1 MSVRL
6 NGVSVEHDG
15 SGASGLALA
24 AHPSDVS
31 SRQDFRSVL
40 HSSNLAVVEN
50 TSMSGR
56 LPPPWG
62 YEPAYQIGL
71 TYAGLFVYS
80 VGRRQWLIDA
90 NKALFISPGWEF
102 EEAHPV
108 SGLGHAA
115 ILINPARDV
124 IEELCGLPGPNK
136 NSAFLAGS
144 VQSSF
149 RLRLL
154 TQWMLSHG
162 PENGETLPNDE
173 WVVRALELA
182 MHGRPVRSRPCTR
195 TVERAKEFLHAHGCE
210 RMSLEEI
217 ARSVGVSPIYL
228 TQEFTRSEGM
238 PLYRYQLALRLGR
251 ALLELP
257 HTENITALALD
268 LGFSSHSH
276 FTYVFRKA
284 FGLTPSKYRDT
295 GRSPGQF
302 ASAARIFDK
311 VSTRRIRRAA

>member
-1 MSVRL
+1 MRL
-6 NGVSVEHDG
+6 NGVPVERDG
-15 SGASGLALA
+15 SEALRLSLA
-24 AHPSDVS
+24 AHAYGEPA
-31 SRQDFRSVL
+31 SRQDFRRVL
-40 HSSNLAVVEN
+40 HSSNLALVEN
-50 TSMSGR
+50 TSLSGR
-56 LPPPWG
+56 LTPPRG
-62 YEPAYQIGL
+62 YEPAYQVGL
-71 TYAGLFVYS
+71 TYSGLFVYS
-80 VGRRQWLIDA
+80 VGRRKWSIDA

-108 SGLGHAA
+108 GGLGHAA
-115 ILINPARDV
+115 ILINPARQV

-136 NSAFLAGS
+136 NSAFLAGA
-144 VQSSF
+144 VQSTL

-154 TQWMLSHG
+154 TQWMLSQG
-162 PENGETLPNDE
+162 SDNRETLPNDE

-182 MHGRPVRSRPCTR
+182 MHGRPVRSRPCSR

-210 RMSLEEI
+210 RISLEEI
-217 ARSVGVSPIYL
+217 ARSVDVSPIYL

-257 HTENITALALD
+257 HSDNITALALD

-284 FGLTPSKYRDT
+284 FGLTPSKYRGT
-295 GRSPGQF
+295 GGSPSQF
-302 ASAARIFDK
+302 ASAARIFDR